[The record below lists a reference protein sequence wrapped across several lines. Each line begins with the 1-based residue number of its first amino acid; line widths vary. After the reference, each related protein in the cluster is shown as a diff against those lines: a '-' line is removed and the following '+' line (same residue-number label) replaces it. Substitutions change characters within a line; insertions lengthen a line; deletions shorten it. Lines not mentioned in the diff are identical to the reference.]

1 MQLFGQRNRAIQF
14 IFSHD
19 EHCFDFL
26 TPSRFVQFLQFEMI
40 SYQFLKMFL
49 IEIFLRL
56 LENHDGYCPSS
67 ISKSQIKNTTDY
79 SFIFSPN

>member
-1 MQLFGQRNRAIQF
+1 MCATHSAIQF
-14 IFSHD
+14 ILSQD
-19 EHCFDFL
+19 ERCFDFL

-40 SYQFLKMFL
+40 SYQFLKRFL
-49 IEIFLRL
+49 IEIFLCL

-67 ISKSQIKNTTDY
+67 ISKSQINATIEC